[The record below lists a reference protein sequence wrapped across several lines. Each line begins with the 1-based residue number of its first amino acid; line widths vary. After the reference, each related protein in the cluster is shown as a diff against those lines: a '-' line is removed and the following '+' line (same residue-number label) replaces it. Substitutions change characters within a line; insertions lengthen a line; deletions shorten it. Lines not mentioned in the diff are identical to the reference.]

1 MENNNFNNEIER
13 NNLKQE
19 SRGHL
24 LVASNIKKQII
35 PEEWKEDI
43 DQILS
48 NELLNANRYFAEINP
63 KISQL
68 IEKESNKTP
77 EIFLQDLKE
86 RWEWHNRFYEN
97 LLEPAL
103 PLLLENNHIELSLL
117 QARALK
123 DAYAVSSLV
132 DQATLMMSAAI
143 KKHINKWMEDKSVSF
158 LNEKE
163 KSEIITPSV
172 DPFWVQYHIEHLKY
186 IIAQKRSD
194 PQLNEIEKGLL
205 EEYHVDDRKIF
216 NSRLKHFSHYF
227 DMEVDD
233 IEKKAQEMVVDD
245 NKKISQFYLTLERPR
260 LKAIR
265 DILLFD
271 NIEEK
276 KIATTLIG
284 ISGFVLRKKI
294 LQYLNEA
301 NILKNDGKIYEFSDN
316 IILEGLDK
324 LINLKKKLS
333 EKNVKPYQQTAD
345 TCGASSLMMAMHY
358 FGKSDLTQKREN
370 YFHLRSKSNYLEG
383 NHFSALAKEAAHA
396 GLETTLAHSETAM
409 FKNGGLFNDDFF
421 KILMKEYGDYLVGA
435 QRYGTKVL
443 NGENID
449 YQSIKKYL
457 EDDYLVLIA
466 GHLGKV
472 LHTVLAVGY
481 NDEGLIICDPLE
493 GEKEIMKENNL
504 EEFIKTPIGKWAL
517 SIRKDH
523 TNLKN
528 LLNNVPIFTK
538 EAYNYT
544 E

>member
-1 MENNNFNNEIER
+1 MEKNNFNNEIEK
-13 NNLKQE
+13 NNLTQE
-19 SRGHL
+19 NMENSL
-24 LVASNIKKQII
+24 FVSNIKKQII
-35 PEEWKEDI
+35 PEEWKENI

-48 NELLNANRYFAEINP
+48 NELLDANRYFAEINP
-63 KISQL
+63 KLSQL
-68 IEKESNKTP
+68 IENESNKTP
-77 EIFLQDLKE
+77 EIFLQDLRE

-103 PLLLENNHIELSLL
+103 PLFLEDNYLELSLL
-117 QARALK
+117 QTHALK

-143 KKHINKWMEDKSVSF
+143 KKHINKWMEDESVSY

-163 KSEIITPSV
+163 KSEILTPST
-172 DPFWVQYHIEHLKY
+172 DPFWVQYHVDHLKY
-186 IIAQKRSD
+186 IIAKKRGD
-194 PQLNEIEKGLL
+194 PQLNEIEKNLSG
-205 EEYHVDDRKIF
+205 EYHVNDQKIF

-227 DMEVDD
+227 DMDADD
-233 IEKKAQEMVVDD
+233 IEKKSGEMVVDD
-245 NKKISQFYLTLERPR
+245 NKKVSQFYLTLERPR

-271 NIEEK
+271 NVEEK

-301 NILKNDGKIYEFSDN
+301 NILKNDGKIYEFPDN

-324 LINLKKKLS
+324 LISLKEKLS

-345 TCGASSLMMAMHY
+345 TCGASCLMMAMHY
-358 FGKSDLTQKREN
+358 FGESDLTQVKEN
-370 YFHLRSKSNYLEG
+370 HFHVRSKSTYLEG
-383 NHFSALAKEAAHA
+383 NHFSALAKEAARA
-396 GLETTLAHSETAM
+396 GLETILVHSETAM
-409 FKNGGLFNDDFF
+409 FKNEGLFNDDFF
-421 KILMKEYGDYLVGA
+421 KILMKEYGDYLLGA
-435 QRYGTKVL
+435 QKYGTKIL

-457 EDDYLVLIA
+457 EDNYLVLIA

-481 NDEGLIICDPLE
+481 NEEGLIVCDPLE
-493 GEKEIMKENNL
+493 KGKEVVSKDNL
-504 EEFIKTPIGKWAL
+504 EEFVETPIGKWIL

-523 TNLKN
+523 ANLEN
-528 LLNNVPIFTK
+528 LLNSTPIFAK
-538 EAYNYT
+538 EARDYI